1 MYYVVCDLNLDM
13 IKINGSTT
21 KLNPLIN
28 LNIINDTWS
37 LIFYLYSDREECMA
51 LNVLHQW
58 QEFPICGCALVPEH
72 IERRPLFNVTRPGL
86 EQV

>member
-28 LNIINDTWS
+28 LNIINDT
-37 LIFYLYSDREECMA
+37 
-51 LNVLHQW
+51 
-58 QEFPICGCALVPEH
+58 
-72 IERRPLFNVTRPGL
+72 
-86 EQV
+86 